1 MANSVVRNVN
11 ESREE
16 EKLYDN
22 IEKNIEEKEKAI
34 GDELER
40 MFEESGTYLPNPE
53 ADIFDRIIQRNM
65 EPNVVD
71 LREEQYKDLAPPLFD
86 VDVRDI
92 TYEAPTELPMESEG
106 IRSIG
111 LERGGNAGIETLKQT
126 TMQIQEKPASRSAL
140 VLKRILKQ
148 AGVENVDPTTVMK
161 AMSVLKQVEEK
172 EVDDLQLIPKEF
184 RKIEQDKG
192 FGITTL
198 RDKTNQEKYLSEF
211 LSQVPQDDLRF
222 KQYDSL
228 ANPLFKNFD
237 PLSSFTSFQDLKR
250 MRTTTTDEEG
260 NQIPFSGNVRPIIKE
275 DGSVEVFD
283 VGI

>member
-1 MANSVVRNVN
+1 MADSVV
-11 ESREE
+11 
-16 EKLYDN
+16 
-22 IEKNIEEKEKAI
+22 KNANKEKY
-34 GDELER
+34 DED
-40 MFEESGTYLPNPE
+40 
-53 ADIFDRIIQRNM
+53 AIFDRLLEETL
-65 EPNVVD
+65 EPDVVD
-71 LREEQYKDLAPPLFD
+71 LREKQYEGMAPPLFD

-111 LERGGNAGIETLKQT
+111 LESGGNAGIETLKQT

-148 AGVENVDPTTVMK
+148 AGVENVDPTTMMK

-172 EVDDLQLIPKEF
+172 EVDDIQLIPKEF
-184 RKIEQDKG
+184 RKIEEDKG

-198 RDKTNQEKYLSEF
+198 RDKTDQEKYLRGF
-211 LSQVPQDDLRF
+211 VSQVPQDDLRF
-222 KQYDSL
+222 KQYDNL
-228 ANPLFKNFD
+228 ADPLFKNFD

-275 DGSVEVFD
+275 DGSVEIFD